1 MAPVQIAEGLG
12 WPEGPSVLDD
22 GRLVFVETYRSRI
35 GVWSPSGE
43 TGEFAFTAG
52 GPNATAL
59 GSDGALY
66 VCQNGGVV
74 GPWRAPEQRPP
85 SIQRVNPDGSVEL
98 ICSEVD
104 GDGFQAPNDLAFG
117 PDGRLYFTDPGRFD
131 MDTRPDSGA
140 IYALSPDGTAELLAD
155 VGATYPNGIV
165 VEADGS
171 VVWAESYTN
180 KVVRRRADG
189 TIELVRTL
197 AEGHLPD
204 GLAVAQ
210 DGRLYVT
217 ATAAGGIDI
226 VDPDGSGV
234 EFLAV
239 GTIPTNCA
247 FSGSTLYV
255 SDGGHTGTGDVA
267 AYTGLMW
274 AVELE
279 GVAGMPL
286 FRGSISPGTR

>member
-1 MAPVQIAEGLG
+1 
-12 WPEGPSVLDD
+12 
-22 GRLVFVETYRSRI
+22 
-35 GVWSPSGE
+35 
-43 TGEFAFTAG
+43 
-52 GPNATAL
+52 
-59 GSDGALY
+59 
-66 VCQNGGVV
+66 
-74 GPWRAPEQRPP
+74 
-85 SIQRVNPDGSVEL
+85 
-98 ICSEVD
+98 
-104 GDGFQAPNDLAFG
+104 
-117 PDGRLYFTDPGRFD
+117 
-131 MDTRPDSGA
+131 
-140 IYALSPDGTAELLAD
+140 
-155 VGATYPNGIV
+155 
-165 VEADGS
+165 
-171 VVWAESYTN
+171 VWAESYTN